1 MEEFLEELL
10 AGIPSYLIG
19 WSIFLL
25 GVGIIVILFIR
36 GLKIDKVAK
45 EIEEIAYEDLRPKS
59 ATEIDMLIK
68 KITTGKNLSK
78 KKASMSIDPDGT
90 ILLKI
95 NKDPILEGGQQKIR
109 ISTGEDDMLL
119 NRPLISYALRDNGIG
134 EGYQFDMEV
143 TVLPPENRKIY
154 HEG

>member
-1 MEEFLEELL
+1 MEELL

-25 GVGIIVILFIR
+25 GVGIIMILFIR

-45 EIEEIAYEDLRPKS
+45 EIEEIAHEDLRPKS

-68 KITTGKNLSK
+68 KITTGKNLFK

-95 NKDPILEGGQQKIR
+95 NKDPILKGGQQKIR

-134 EGYQFDMEV
+134 AGYQFDMEV